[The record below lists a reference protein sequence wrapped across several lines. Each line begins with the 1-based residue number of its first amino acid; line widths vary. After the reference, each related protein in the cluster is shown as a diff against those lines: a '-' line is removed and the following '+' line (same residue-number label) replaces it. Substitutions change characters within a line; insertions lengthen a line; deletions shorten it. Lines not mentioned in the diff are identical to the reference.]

1 MDLQDLA
8 VTRLGGD
15 PRNSRHQVYGMARR
29 QLLARW
35 LRGDVVPGF
44 AFWLYPLKCSRP
56 ILLKTPA
63 EAQISPEQLAE
74 ITRPIPRSTHIR

>member
-35 LRGDVVPGF
+35 LKGNVVPGF
-44 AFWLYPLKCSRP
+44 SFWHYPLHTPKPR
-56 ILLKTPA
+56 LLKNPS

-74 ITRPIPRSTHIR
+74 ISKPTPRSLHIR